1 MSLSRAAIE
10 SQCGKISLKRDMA
23 VLMVLCGSRGTHCTG
38 GSTES
43 STDSN
48 TLGSGASA
56 APPADIRPTSKAA
69 EGGRIGT
76 TPHLR
81 PAEMHADNE
90 GDVGLLAE
98 AEKAGDDWDLL
109 APSGRHRALD

>member
-1 MSLSRAAIE
+1 
-10 SQCGKISLKRDMA
+10 MA
-23 VLMVLCGSRGTHCTG
+23 VLCESRGTYCTG

-48 TLGSGASA
+48 TLDPGVSA